1 METSF
6 VVQAGGL
13 WISRISTFSATP
25 ENERECATNS
35 GTDPITDHYVTLGKV
50 LNRFGS
56 QFSHLLNEGN
66 NTGIG
71 HRDVVWIN

>member
-25 ENERECATNS
+25 ENERECAMNS
-35 GTDPITDHYVTLGKV
+35 GTDPITDSLCDLGQ
-50 LNRFGS
+50 G
-56 QFSHLLNEGN
+56 
-66 NTGIG
+66 T
-71 HRDVVWIN
+71 